1 MLALPAAAQAP
12 EVNASLFRPATGGDG
27 TVGVEGTAPLAAGVS
42 PVEVQIVLDAAK
54 DPVRPP
60 PARVSR
66 RIDGWAA
73 FEGRLQDG
81 LAIFAQVPVTLDEAL
96 DLSALSGPTS
106 VPAGA
111 SDVRAGVRAR
121 LGEASGFA
129 FGGHLAISLATSQ
142 AQALTGDGR
151 VGVEILGAASRRE
164 SKWDLFGNAFLRF
177 RPPRDLGE
185 ARIGNEIGLR
195 AAARYDRWEA
205 AKPFAELEGST
216 SLRDLSWLTIPLE
229 VRAGARFCFFEWL
242 AADAALGTRLDDAV
256 GAPTLRGIFSLRY
269 SPSACAVRKPV
280 KPPPQMVLDEV
291 ARARERA
298 RREQAARDL
307 AEAEA
312 AAEAE
317 AQRRALA
324 AMIGAAAES
333 AEQIA
338 AARAGGL
345 REDEERDSDG
355 DGIPDRVDNCPLEK
369 GTILNHGCPA
379 VRKQMVAVRDDR
391 IELFEKI
398 YFPSG
403 KATITAASRKLV
415 DQIATL
421 LKSHPGIL
429 KVTVDGHSD
438 SRGNAAANTRL
449 SRVRAE
455 AVVRALVA
463 RGVARSRLEARGLG
477 PTQPIAPNVT
487 AAGRDLNRRVEL
499 NILERSAGDA
509 TRNPSER

>member
-229 VRAGARFCFFEWL
+229 LRGGARFCFFEWL

-269 SPSACAVRKPV
+269 SPSACAV
-280 KPPPQMVLDEV
+280 
-291 ARARERA
+291 
-298 RREQAARDL
+298 
-307 AEAEA
+307 
-312 AAEAE
+312 
-317 AQRRALA
+317 
-324 AMIGAAAES
+324 
-333 AEQIA
+333 
-338 AARAGGL
+338 
-345 REDEERDSDG
+345 
-355 DGIPDRVDNCPLEK
+355 
-369 GTILNHGCPA
+369 
-379 VRKQMVAVRDDR
+379 
-391 IELFEKI
+391 
-398 YFPSG
+398 
-403 KATITAASRKLV
+403 
-415 DQIATL
+415 
-421 LKSHPGIL
+421 
-429 KVTVDGHSD
+429 
-438 SRGNAAANTRL
+438 
-449 SRVRAE
+449 
-455 AVVRALVA
+455 
-463 RGVARSRLEARGLG
+463 
-477 PTQPIAPNVT
+477 
-487 AAGRDLNRRVEL
+487 
-499 NILERSAGDA
+499 
-509 TRNPSER
+509 